1 MRTISAVD
9 TFDFDVLRVPWCGRK
24 AEKKRVKE
32 EGSRHTHTRT
42 WLRTK
47 KKNHQRTK
55 NLCWVE
61 KLLFHGTMSLQPSK
75 THQQRSSKKILIYSN
90 FSPFS
95 LCADEGWL
103 RLNRSPTTPLT
114 WSESHWWENNLINWR
129 LSLSAAYEF
138 DGSNLPNAKLPL
150 SRRSTL
156 IKFAAAPL
164 CLRRIIEM
172 EN

>member
-1 MRTISAVD
+1 MFCV
-9 TFDFDVLRVPWCGRK
+9 CHG
-24 AEKKRVKE
+24 AEGKRKKRVKE

-95 LCADEGWL
+95 LRWRGLAQAQQIPNHTAHIGAKVIDEKIIWL
-103 RLNRSPTTPLT
+103 IEDSPSRLLM
-114 WSESHWWENNLINWR
+114 NLMGLICLMQNF
-129 LSLSAAYEF
+129 LSLVGRRWLNSPQRLCVCAA
-138 DGSNLPNAKLPL
+138 
-150 SRRSTL
+150 
-156 IKFAAAPL
+156 
-164 CLRRIIEM
+164 
-172 EN
+172 